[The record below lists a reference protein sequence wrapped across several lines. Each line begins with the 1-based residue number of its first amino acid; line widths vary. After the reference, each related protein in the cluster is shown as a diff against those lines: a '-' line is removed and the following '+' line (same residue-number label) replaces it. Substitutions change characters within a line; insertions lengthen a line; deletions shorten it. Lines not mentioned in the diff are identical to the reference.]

1 MNDVARPMVF
11 PSSLWPQSS
20 LLARLTEPD
29 RQELLSVGTRAVF
42 PSQHVLIRQ
51 GAHEDY
57 AVLLTK
63 GLAKVVVDTEN
74 GHEALLAIRVGG
86 DLVGEM
92 ASLERKPRAATVI
105 SCVKT
110 SARLIPADLFAAFLK
125 RHPHAL
131 YEVTRMLSERLRF
144 ADEQRVAFAALTAA
158 ARVARILVEVAH
170 TYGRCIG
177 GDQWDLGLSL
187 SRPEVA
193 SFAGVGLSSAEK
205 SLRRLRDLG
214 VIAQRDRRILI
225 TDMPGLRGSAAGFA
239 QNP

>member
-1 MNDVARPMVF
+1 VNHIARPMVF

-29 RQELLSVGTRAVF
+29 RQELLNVGTRAVF
-42 PSQHVLIRQ
+42 PSQHVLVRQ
-51 GAHEDY
+51 GAQEDY

-125 RHPHAL
+125 GHPHVH

-144 ADEQRVAFAALTAA
+144 ADEQRAAFAALPAA

-170 TYGRCIG
+170 TYGHCMG
-177 GDQWDLGLSL
+177 DDQWDLGLSL
-187 SRPEVA
+187 SRAEVA

-205 SLRRLRDLG
+205 SMRRLRDLE

-225 TDMPGLRGSAAGFA
+225 TDMSGLRRATAGLA